1 MLIVS
6 DASCGIGRGEYN
18 VEGSV
23 LTPSTRMEDGNLDRW
38 GKPRLRLG
46 PRIVQTLSSIIP
58 YGIGRRVKNAVH
70 LAVRPVAFP
79 SALEK
84 AEVENSNSNGGSG
97 CRGLTAAVRAGG
109 RGNWNMDMGNSF
121 LLGV

>member
-1 MLIVS
+1 M
-6 DASCGIGRGEYN
+6 
-18 VEGSV
+18 
-23 LTPSTRMEDGNLDRW
+23 
-38 GKPRLRLG
+38 
-46 PRIVQTLSSIIP
+46 QTLSSIIP

-97 CRGLTAAVRAGG
+97 CRGLTAAVRGG
-109 RGNWNMDMGNSF
+109 EGELEYGYGKLSCWVFEDPHGGKVFSTRMFWVRS
-121 LLGV
+121 GV